1 MKSLDHYFAI
11 AVTTATGTLFQFG
24 NQDGFKSID
33 DVVIKTWVNYYDN
46 CIALDF
52 LKHDI
57 IRKEGISS
65 IWIDMTGK
73 YNSSLMA
80 VEVIPLDRSFLT
92 DRTLKNTRLFYN
104 GPNIVMEKG
113 VPSGTYD
120 DYILEL
126 NQDKYVENDPS
137 KNCRNYPYQDY
148 DNYNDCDKNF
158 TLKSGDETLFL

>member
-1 MKSLDHYFAI
+1 MKSLDQYFAI
-11 AVTTATGTLFQFG
+11 AVTTAADILVQFG

-65 IWIDMTGK
+65 IWIDMIGK

-80 VEVIPLDRSFLT
+80 VEVIPLDRSLLT
-92 DRTLKNTRLFYN
+92 DRTLKSNRLFYN

-113 VPSGTYD
+113 VPTGTYD

-137 KNCRNYPYQDY
+137 KNCRNYPHQDY

-158 TLKSGDETLFL
+158 TSRSGDETLFL

>member
-1 MKSLDHYFAI
+1 MVKSLDHYFAI

-80 VEVIPLDRSFLT
+80 VEVIPLDRSLLT
-92 DRTLKNTRLFYN
+92 DRTLKNTRLFLQWTKYSN
-104 GPNIVMEKG
+104 GERC
-113 VPSGTYD
+113 
-120 DYILEL
+120 
-126 NQDKYVENDPS
+126 S
-137 KNCRNYPYQDY
+137 KWY
-148 DNYNDCDKNF
+148 
-158 TLKSGDETLFL
+158 L